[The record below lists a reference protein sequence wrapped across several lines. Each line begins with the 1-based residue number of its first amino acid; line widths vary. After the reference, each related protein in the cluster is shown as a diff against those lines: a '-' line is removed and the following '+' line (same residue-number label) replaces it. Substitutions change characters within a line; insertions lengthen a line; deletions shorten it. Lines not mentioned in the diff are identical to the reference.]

1 MKNNLLTSTLILVAL
16 LMAVSCNNSG
26 TKKASD
32 SEPASD
38 PNKIVLFNGT
48 LDNWAFV
55 LQDSTVDPATVFTVV
70 DDTIINVK
78 GDPYGYMRTKDIY
91 SNYKLHVEFRYP
103 YELTNSGV
111 FVHCQSPDNVWP
123 VCYENQ
129 LSAGNAGDLIL
140 MNGANLAEAD
150 QEKVASGEQFVI
162 IRKQSPS
169 AEKEVSEWNTMEV
182 TCSGDQIE
190 TYVNGVLMNKAT
202 DAEFSSG
209 HICLQS
215 EGKDIQFKNVYITKL

>member
-1 MKNNLLTSTLILVAL
+1 MKNRLLTSILMLVAL
-16 LMAVSCNNSG
+16 LMVVSCNNSG
-26 TKKASD
+26 TKKAKN
-32 SEPASD
+32 SEAATD
-38 PNKIVLFNGT
+38 PNKIVLFDGT
-48 LDNWAFV
+48 FNNWAFV
-55 LQDSTVDPATVFTVV
+55 LKDSTVAPETVFTII

-78 GDPYGYMRTKDIY
+78 GDPFGYMRTKENY
-91 SNYKLHVEFRYP
+91 SNYKLHVEYRYP

-111 FVHCQSPDNVWP
+111 FVHCQETDNVWP

-129 LSAGNAGDLIL
+129 LSAGKAGDLVL

-150 QEKVASGEQFVI
+150 QEKVASGAQFVVI
-162 IRKQSPS
+162 AKQSPS

-190 TYVNGVLMNKAT
+190 TYVNGVFMNKGTGASLT
-202 DAEFSSG
+202 SG

-215 EGKDIQFKNVYITKL
+215 EGKDIQFKNVYIIKL